1 MNEETARII
10 WEAMTQEQRDEL
22 IDVLRTVAEKVA
34 ECMAELADRICKAL
48 PVIADAMIEY
58 AEKTDDEEKRRQWKL
73 VKNTLPHYKSAVR
86 RVLPRARSCC

>member
-10 WEAMTQEQRDEL
+10 WEAMTQEQRDAL
-22 IDVLRTVAEKVA
+22 IDVCRTVAKKVA
-34 ECMAELADRICKAL
+34 ECVAELADRICKAL

-58 AEKTDDEEKRRQWKL
+58 AEETNNEEKRRQWKL

-86 RVLPRARSCC
+86 RVLPCARSCC